1 MIDNRHARMRHDD
14 PIQDDKIIIK
24 HVLYLEYQI
33 LEGCI
38 HSLNFPNDYRYER
51 IKYDVPI
58 EDCKMTIRHVLYL
71 EQKILEGYIRSLYF
85 PTSIGV

>member
-1 MIDNRHARMRHDD
+1 MRHDD
-14 PIQDDKIIIK
+14 PIQDDKKIIR
-24 HVLYLEYQI
+24 HVLYLEHQI

-38 HSLNFPNDYRYER
+38 RSLNFPNDNRYER

-58 EDCKMTIRHVLYL
+58 EDYKMAITHVLYL

-85 PTSIGV
+85 PTIIDI